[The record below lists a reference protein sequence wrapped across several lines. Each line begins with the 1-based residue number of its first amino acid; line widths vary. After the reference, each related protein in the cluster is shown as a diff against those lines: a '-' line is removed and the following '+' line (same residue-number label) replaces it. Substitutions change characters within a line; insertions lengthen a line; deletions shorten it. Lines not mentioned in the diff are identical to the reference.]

1 MTRNQ
6 IAIQLKKIATDHRQ
20 VRTAKVVNPD
30 YFLHNEVKDVIYP
43 AVFMTMGN
51 STTEGKIKTH
61 TVQVTVADIVLHT
74 TELEV
79 QSDMEQVAN
88 DLVGQIGWEKQ
99 PWRFTRST
107 TFEFFEDKFEDI
119 VAGVTFSIDLEVP
132 FLYDVCD
139 LPSNYELPDA
149 GEFIIVENY
158 LIKRTNKV
166 ADFIVSNSAPMQQD
180 DTEYQNNLL
189 TVPPLV
195 FIDGLI
201 LTYQARNDRRYISHN
216 ATTKTIT
223 INGSVNEGE
232 NVQIYL

>member
-20 VRTAKVVNPD
+20 VRTAKVVNAD
-30 YFLHNEVKDVIYP
+30 YFLHNEVKDVTYP

-61 TVQVTVADIVLHT
+61 TVLVTVADIVLHT

-88 DLVGQIGWEKQ
+88 DLLGQIGWEKQ

-107 TFEFFEDKFEDI
+107 TFEFFEDKEADI
-119 VAGVTFSIDLEVP
+119 LAGVVFSIDLEVP

-139 LPSNYELPDA
+139 LPSNYELPDNDTI
-149 GEFIIVENY
+149 FINPSRMSKI
-158 LIKRTNKV
+158 I
-166 ADFIVSNSAPMQQD
+166 DFIVGAGEPMEQD
-180 DTEYQNNLL
+180 DTDFTNNSLV
-189 TVPPLV
+189 VPPLV

-201 LTYQARNDRRYISHN
+201 LTYQVRSDRRYISFN
-216 ATTKTIT
+216 LGTKTIT
-223 INGSVNEGE
+223 IHGGVNEGE
-232 NVQIYL
+232 NVQIYI

>member
-20 VRTAKVVNPD
+20 IRTAKVVNAD
-30 YFLHNEVKDVIYP
+30 YFLHNEVKDVTYP

-61 TVQVTVADIVLHT
+61 TVQVTVADVVLHT

-139 LPSNYELPDA
+139 LPSNYELPDNDTI
-149 GEFIIVENY
+149 FINPSRMSKI
-158 LIKRTNKV
+158 I
-166 ADFIVSNSAPMQQD
+166 DFIVGNGEPMEQD
-180 DTEYQNNLL
+180 DTTFQNNSLV
-189 TVPPLV
+189 VPPLV

-201 LTYQARNDRRYISHN
+201 LTYQVRSDRRYISYN
-216 ATTKTIT
+216 SGTKTIT
-223 INGSVNEGE
+223 INGGVNNGE
-232 NVQIYL
+232 NIQIYI

>member
-6 IAIQLKKIATDHRQ
+6 IATKLKNIAAAHRQ
-20 VRTAKVVNPD
+20 VRTTKVVNPD
-30 YFLHNEVKDVIYP
+30 YFLHNEVKDVTYP

-61 TVQVTVADIVLHT
+61 TVQVTVADVVLHT
-74 TELEV
+74 TEMEV
-79 QSDMEQVAN
+79 QSDMEQIAN

-107 TFEFFEDKFEDI
+107 TFEFFEDRFEDI
-119 VAGVTFSIDLEVP
+119 VAGVTFAIDLEVP

-139 LPSNYELPDA
+139 LPSNYELPDH
-149 GEFIIVENY
+149 EITIIESRMSKIV
-158 LIKRTNKV
+158 
-166 ADFIVSNSAPMQQD
+166 DFIVGAGQPMEQD
-180 DTEYQNNLL
+180 DTEYQNNNL

-201 LTYQARNDRRYISHN
+201 LTYQVRNDRRYISHN
-216 ATTKTIT
+216 AFTKTIT
-223 INGSVNEGE
+223 INNGGVNEGE
-232 NVQIYL
+232 NVQVYI

>member
-6 IAIQLKKIATDHRQ
+6 IASSLRTIATNHRQ
-20 VRTAKVVNPD
+20 VRTSKVVNAD
-30 YFLHNEVKDVIYP
+30 YFLHNELKDVQYP
-43 AVFMTMGN
+43 AVWFTMG
-51 STTEGKIKTH
+51 SSQTSGKIKTH
-61 TVQVTVADIVLHT
+61 TVLVTVGDIVLHT

-88 DLVGQIGWEKQ
+88 DLLGQIGWEKQ
-99 PWRFTRST
+99 PWRFTRNT

-132 FLYDVCD
+132 FVYDVCD
-139 LPSNYELPDA
+139 LPSNYELPDNN
-149 GEFIIVENY
+149 GIYVNTNRMSKII
-158 LIKRTNKV
+158 
-166 ADFIVSNSAPMQQD
+166 DFIVGTGAAMENGE
-180 DTEYQNNLL
+180 TEYQNNGLV
-189 TVPPLV
+189 VPPLV

-201 LTYQARNDRRYISHN
+201 LTYQVRSDRRYISHN

-223 INGSVNEGE
+223 INGGVNDGE

>member
-6 IAIQLKKIATDHRQ
+6 IAIQLKRIATDHRQ

-30 YFLHNEVKDVIYP
+30 YFLHNEVKDVTYP

-51 STTEGKIKTH
+51 SATEGKIKTH

-139 LPSNYELPDA
+139 LPSNYELPDSNV
-149 GEFIIVENY
+149 IYINTTQ
-158 LIKRTNKV
+158 LTKIS
-166 ADFIVSNSAPMQQD
+166 DFIVGNGALMEQGDTTFTNNS
-180 DTEYQNNLL
+180 L
-189 TVPPLV
+189 TVYPLV
-195 FIDGLI
+195 FIDGDI
-201 LTYQARNDRRYISHN
+201 LTYKVRNDNRYISFN
-216 ATTKTIT
+216 LGSKTIT
-223 INGSVNEGE
+223 IHGGVNNGE
-232 NVQIYL
+232 NVKVYI

>member
-6 IAIQLKKIATDHRQ
+6 ISIKLKNIAAAHRQ

-30 YFLHNEVKDVIYP
+30 YFLHNEVKDVTYP

-51 STTEGKIKTH
+51 SSTEGKIKTH
-61 TVQVTVADIVLHT
+61 TVQVTVADVVLHT
-74 TELEV
+74 TEMEV

-88 DLVGQIGWEKQ
+88 DLVGQIGWDKQ

-107 TFEFFEDKFEDI
+107 TFEFFEDRFEDI

-139 LPSNYELPDA
+139 LPSNYELPDH
-149 GEFIIVENY
+149 EITIIES
-158 LIKRTNKV
+158 RMTKV
-166 ADFIVSNSAPMQQD
+166 VDFIVGSGQPMEQD
-180 DTEYQNNLL
+180 DTTYQNNVL

-201 LTYQARNDRRYISHN
+201 LTYQVRSDRRYISHN
-216 ATTKTIT
+216 ASTKTIT
-223 INGSVNEGE
+223 INNGGVNEGE
-232 NVQIYL
+232 NIQIYI

>member
-6 IAIQLKKIATDHRQ
+6 ISTKLKNIAAAHRQ

-30 YFLHNEVKDVIYP
+30 YFLHNEVKDVTYP

-51 STTEGKIKTH
+51 SSTEGKIKTH
-61 TVQVTVADIVLHT
+61 TVQVTVADVVLHT
-74 TELEV
+74 TEMEV
-79 QSDMEQVAN
+79 QSDMEQIAN

-107 TFEFFEDKFEDI
+107 TFEFFEDTFEDI
-119 VAGVTFSIDLEVP
+119 VAGVTFAVDLEVP

-139 LPSNYELPDA
+139 LPSNYDLPDH
-149 GEFIIVENY
+149 EITIIESRMSKIV
-158 LIKRTNKV
+158 
-166 ADFIVSNSAPMQQD
+166 DFIVGAGQPMEQD
-180 DTEYQNNLL
+180 DTEYQNNNL

-201 LTYQARNDRRYISHN
+201 LTYQVRNDRRYISHN
-216 ATTKTIT
+216 AGTKTIT
-223 INGSVNEGE
+223 INNGGVNEGE
-232 NVQIYL
+232 NVQIYI

>member
-1 MTRNQ
+1 
-6 IAIQLKKIATDHRQ
+6 
-20 VRTAKVVNPD
+20 
-30 YFLHNEVKDVIYP
+30 
-43 AVFMTMGN
+43 MGN
-51 STTEGKIKTH
+51 SSTEGKIKTH
-61 TVQVTVADIVLHT
+61 TVQVTVADVVLHT
-74 TELEV
+74 TEMEV

-88 DLVGQIGWEKQ
+88 DLVGQIAWDKQ

-139 LPSNYELPDA
+139 LPSNYELPDYSQ
-149 GEFIIVENY
+149 IIINES
-158 LIKRTNKV
+158 RMTKV
-166 ADFIVSNSAPMQQD
+166 VDFIVGSGQPMEQD
-180 DTEYQNNLL
+180 DTEYQNNNL

-201 LTYQARNDRRYISHN
+201 ITYQVRNDRRYISHN

-223 INGSVNEGE
+223 INNGGVNNGE
-232 NVQIYL
+232 NVQIYI

>member
-6 IAIQLKKIATDHRQ
+6 IAIKLKNIAAAHRQ
-20 VRTAKVVNPD
+20 VRTTKVVNPD
-30 YFLHNEVKDVIYP
+30 YFLHNEVKDVTYP

-51 STTEGKIKTH
+51 SSTEGKIKTH
-61 TVQVTVADIVLHT
+61 TVQVTVADVVLHT
-74 TELEV
+74 TEMEV
-79 QSDMEQVAN
+79 QSDMEQIAN

-107 TFEFFEDKFEDI
+107 TFEFFEDRFEDI

-139 LPSNYELPDA
+139 LPSNYELPDH
-149 GEFIIVENY
+149 EIIIIESRMSKIV
-158 LIKRTNKV
+158 
-166 ADFIVSNSAPMQQD
+166 DFIVGAGQPMEQD
-180 DTEYQNNLL
+180 DTEYQNNNL

-201 LTYQARNDRRYISHN
+201 LTYQVRNDRRYISHN
-216 ATTKTIT
+216 AYTKTIT
-223 INGSVNEGE
+223 INNGGVNEGE
-232 NVQIYL
+232 NVQIYI

>member
-6 IAIQLKKIATDHRQ
+6 IAIQLKRIATDHRQ
-20 VRTAKVVNPD
+20 VRTAKVVNAD
-30 YFLHNEVKDVIYP
+30 YFLHNEVKDVTYP

-61 TVQVTVADIVLHT
+61 TVQITVADIVLHT

-139 LPSNYELPDA
+139 LPSNYELP
-149 GEFIIVENY
+149 ENETIFINPSRMSKI
-158 LIKRTNKV
+158 I
-166 ADFIVSNSAPMQQD
+166 DFIVGAGEPMEQD
-180 DTEYQNNLL
+180 DTTFTNNSLV
-189 TVPPLV
+189 VPPLV

-201 LTYQARNDRRYISHN
+201 LTYQVRSDRRYISYN
-216 ATTKTIT
+216 SGTKTIT
-223 INGSVNEGE
+223 IHGGVNEGE
-232 NVQIYL
+232 NIQIYI

>member
-1 MTRNQ
+1 M
-6 IAIQLKKIATDHRQ
+6 
-20 VRTAKVVNPD
+20 
-30 YFLHNEVKDVIYP
+30 KDVTYP

-51 STTEGKIKTH
+51 SATEGKIKTH

-139 LPSNYELPDA
+139 LPSNYELPDSNV
-149 GEFIIVENY
+149 IYINTTQ
-158 LIKRTNKV
+158 LTKIS
-166 ADFIVSNSAPMQQD
+166 DFIVGNGALMEQGDTTFTNNS
-180 DTEYQNNLL
+180 L
-189 TVPPLV
+189 TVYPLV
-195 FIDGLI
+195 FIDGDI
-201 LTYQARNDRRYISHN
+201 LTYKVRNDNRYISFN
-216 ATTKTIT
+216 LGSKTIT
-223 INGSVNEGE
+223 IHGGVNNGE
-232 NVQIYL
+232 NVKVYI

>member
-6 IAIQLKKIATDHRQ
+6 IANQLKNIAANHRQ

-30 YFLHNEVKDVIYP
+30 YFLHNEVKDVTYP

-51 STTEGKIKTH
+51 SSTEGKIKTH
-61 TVQVTVADIVLHT
+61 TVQITVADIVLHT
-74 TELEV
+74 TEMEV

-88 DLVGQIGWEKQ
+88 DLVGQIAWDKQ

-107 TFEFFEDKFEDI
+107 TFEFFEDRFEDI
-119 VAGVTFSIDLEVP
+119 VAGVTFAVDLEVP

-139 LPSNYELPDA
+139 LPSNYELPD
-149 GEFIIVENY
+149 GDFIAVENY

-166 ADFIVSNSAPMQQD
+166 DDFIVGAGAQMEQD

-201 LTYQARNDRRYISHN
+201 LTYQVRTDRRYISHN

-223 INGSVNEGE
+223 IHGAVNEGE

>member
-1 MTRNQ
+1 
-6 IAIQLKKIATDHRQ
+6 
-20 VRTAKVVNPD
+20 
-30 YFLHNEVKDVIYP
+30 
-43 AVFMTMGN
+43 MTMGN

-61 TVQVTVADIVLHT
+61 TVLVTVADIVLHT

-88 DLVGQIGWEKQ
+88 DLLGQIGWEKQ

-139 LPSNYELPDA
+139 LPSNYELPENDTI
-149 GEFIIVENY
+149 FINPSRMSKI
-158 LIKRTNKV
+158 I
-166 ADFIVSNSAPMQQD
+166 DFIVGSGEPMEQD
-180 DTEYQNNLL
+180 DTDFTNNSLV
-189 TVPPLV
+189 VPPLV

-201 LTYQARNDRRYISHN
+201 LTYQVRSDRRYISFN
-216 ATTKTIT
+216 SGTKTIT
-223 INGSVNEGE
+223 IHGGVNEGE
-232 NVQIYL
+232 NVQIYI

>member
-20 VRTAKVVNPD
+20 IRTAKVVNAD
-30 YFLHNEVKDVIYP
+30 YFLHNEVKDVTYP

-139 LPSNYELPDA
+139 LPSNYELPDNDTI
-149 GEFIIVENY
+149 FINPSRMSKI
-158 LIKRTNKV
+158 I
-166 ADFIVSNSAPMQQD
+166 DFIVGNGEPMEQD
-180 DTEYQNNLL
+180 DTTFTNNSLV
-189 TVPPLV
+189 VPPLV

-201 LTYQARNDRRYISHN
+201 LTYQVRSDRRYISYN
-216 ATTKTIT
+216 SGTKTIT
-223 INGSVNEGE
+223 INGGVNNGE
-232 NVQIYL
+232 NIQIYI

>member
-6 IAIQLKKIATDHRQ
+6 ISNQLRNIAANHRQ
-20 VRTAKVVNPD
+20 VRTAKIVNPD
-30 YFLHNEVKDVIYP
+30 YFLHNELKDVTYP

-51 STTEGKIKTH
+51 SSTEGKIKTH
-61 TVQVTVADIVLHT
+61 TVQVTVADVVLHT
-74 TELEV
+74 TEMEV

-88 DLVGQIGWEKQ
+88 DLVGQIAWDKQ

-139 LPSNYELPDA
+139 LPSNYELPDYSQ
-149 GEFIIVENY
+149 IIINES
-158 LIKRTNKV
+158 RMTKV
-166 ADFIVSNSAPMQQD
+166 VDFIVGSGQPMEQD
-180 DTEYQNNLL
+180 DTEYQNNNL

-201 LTYQARNDRRYISHN
+201 ITYQVRNDRRYISHN
-216 ATTKTIT
+216 AYTKTIT
-223 INGSVNEGE
+223 INNGGVNNGE
-232 NVQIYL
+232 NVQIYI

>member
-6 IAIQLKKIATDHRQ
+6 ISTKLKNIAAAHRQ

-30 YFLHNEVKDVIYP
+30 YFLHNEVKDVTYP

-51 STTEGKIKTH
+51 SSTEGKIKTH
-61 TVQVTVADIVLHT
+61 TVQVTVADVVLHT
-74 TELEV
+74 TEMEV
-79 QSDMEQVAN
+79 QSDMEQIAN

-107 TFEFFEDKFEDI
+107 TFEFFEDRFEDI
-119 VAGVTFSIDLEVP
+119 VAGVTFAVDLEVP

-139 LPSNYELPDA
+139 LPSNYELPDH
-149 GEFIIVENY
+149 EITIIESRMSKIV
-158 LIKRTNKV
+158 
-166 ADFIVSNSAPMQQD
+166 DFIVGAGQPMEQD
-180 DTEYQNNLL
+180 DTEYQNNNL

-201 LTYQARNDRRYISHN
+201 LTYQVRNDRRYISHN
-216 ATTKTIT
+216 AGTKTIT
-223 INGSVNEGE
+223 INNGGVNEGE
-232 NVQIYL
+232 NVQIYI

>member
-20 VRTAKVVNPD
+20 IRTAKVVNAD
-30 YFLHNEVKDVIYP
+30 YFLHNEVKDVTYP

-51 STTEGKIKTH
+51 STTEEKIKTH

-88 DLVGQIGWEKQ
+88 DLLGQIGWEKQ

-139 LPSNYELPDA
+139 LPSNYELPENDTI
-149 GEFIIVENY
+149 FINPSRMSKI
-158 LIKRTNKV
+158 I
-166 ADFIVSNSAPMQQD
+166 DFIVGAGEPMEQD
-180 DTEYQNNLL
+180 DTTFQNNSLV
-189 TVPPLV
+189 VPPLV

-201 LTYQARNDRRYISHN
+201 LTYQVRSDRRYISFN
-216 ATTKTIT
+216 SGTKTIT
-223 INGSVNEGE
+223 IHGGVNEGE
-232 NVQIYL
+232 NIQIYI

>member
-6 IAIQLKKIATDHRQ
+6 IAIQLKRIATDHRQ
-20 VRTAKVVNPD
+20 IRTAKVVNAD
-30 YFLHNEVKDVIYP
+30 YFLHNEVKDVTYP

-61 TVQVTVADIVLHT
+61 TVQVTVADVVLYT

-88 DLVGQIGWEKQ
+88 DLLGQIGWDKQ

-139 LPSNYELPDA
+139 LPSNYELPENDTI
-149 GEFIIVENY
+149 FINPSRMSKI
-158 LIKRTNKV
+158 I
-166 ADFIVSNSAPMQQD
+166 DFIVGAGEPMEQD
-180 DTEYQNNLL
+180 DTTFTNNSLV
-189 TVPPLV
+189 VPPLV

-201 LTYQARNDRRYISHN
+201 LTYQVRSDRRYISYN
-216 ATTKTIT
+216 SGTKTIT
-223 INGSVNEGE
+223 IHGGVNEGE
-232 NVQIYL
+232 NIQIYI

>member
-6 IAIQLKKIATDHRQ
+6 ISNQLRNIAANHRQ
-20 VRTAKVVNPD
+20 VRTAKIVNPD
-30 YFLHNEVKDVIYP
+30 YFLHNEVKDVTYP

-51 STTEGKIKTH
+51 SSNEGKIKTH
-61 TVQVTVADIVLHT
+61 TVQVTVADVVLHT
-74 TELEV
+74 TEMEV

-88 DLVGQIGWEKQ
+88 DLVGQIAWDKQ

-139 LPSNYELPDA
+139 LPSNYELPDYSQ
-149 GEFIIVENY
+149 IIINESRMSKIV
-158 LIKRTNKV
+158 
-166 ADFIVSNSAPMQQD
+166 DFIVAAGQPMEQD
-180 DTEYQNNLL
+180 DTEYQNNNL

-201 LTYQARNDRRYISHN
+201 ITYQVRNDRRYISHN
-216 ATTKTIT
+216 AYTKTIT
-223 INGSVNEGE
+223 INNGGVNNGE
-232 NVQIYL
+232 NVQIYI

>member
-6 IAIQLKKIATDHRQ
+6 ISIQLKKIATDHRQ
-20 VRTAKVVNPD
+20 VRTVKVVNPD
-30 YFLHNEVKDVIYP
+30 YFLHNEVKDITYP

-51 STTEGKIKTH
+51 SATEGKIKTH

-88 DLVGQIGWEKQ
+88 DLLGQIGWEKQ

-139 LPSNYELPDA
+139 LPSNYELPENDTI
-149 GEFIIVENY
+149 FINPSRMSKI
-158 LIKRTNKV
+158 I
-166 ADFIVSNSAPMQQD
+166 DFIVGAGEPMEQD
-180 DTEYQNNLL
+180 DTTFQNNSLV
-189 TVPPLV
+189 VPPLV

-201 LTYQARNDRRYISHN
+201 LTYQVRSDRRYISFN
-216 ATTKTIT
+216 SGTKTIT
-223 INGSVNEGE
+223 IHGGVNNGE
-232 NVQIYL
+232 NVQIYI

>member
-6 IAIQLKKIATDHRQ
+6 IAIQLKRIATDHRQ

-30 YFLHNEVKDVIYP
+30 YFLHNEMKDVTYP

-51 STTEGKIKTH
+51 SATEGKIKTH

-139 LPSNYELPDA
+139 LPSNYELPDSNV
-149 GEFIIVENY
+149 IYINTTQ
-158 LIKRTNKV
+158 LTKIS
-166 ADFIVSNSAPMQQD
+166 DFIVGNGALMEQGDTTFTNNS
-180 DTEYQNNLL
+180 L
-189 TVPPLV
+189 TVYPLV
-195 FIDGLI
+195 FIDGDI
-201 LTYQARNDRRYISHN
+201 LTYKVRNDNRYISFN
-216 ATTKTIT
+216 LGSKTIT
-223 INGSVNEGE
+223 IHGGVNNGE
-232 NVQIYL
+232 NVKVYI

>member
-20 VRTAKVVNPD
+20 IRTAKVVNAD
-30 YFLHNEVKDVIYP
+30 YFLHNEVKDVTYP

-51 STTEGKIKTH
+51 SATEGKIKTH

-88 DLVGQIGWEKQ
+88 DLLGQIGWDKQ

-139 LPSNYELPDA
+139 LPSNYELPENDTI
-149 GEFIIVENY
+149 FINPSRMSKI
-158 LIKRTNKV
+158 I
-166 ADFIVSNSAPMQQD
+166 DFIVGNGEPMEQD
-180 DTEYQNNLL
+180 DTTFQNNSLV
-189 TVPPLV
+189 VPPLV

-201 LTYQARNDRRYISHN
+201 LTYQVRSDRRYISFN
-216 ATTKTIT
+216 SGTKTIT
-223 INGSVNEGE
+223 INGGVNNGE
-232 NVQIYL
+232 NIQIYI

>member
-20 VRTAKVVNPD
+20 IRTAKVVNAD
-30 YFLHNEVKDVIYP
+30 YFLHNEVKDVTYP

-61 TVQVTVADIVLHT
+61 TVQVTVADVVLHT

-88 DLVGQIGWEKQ
+88 DLVGQIGWDKQ

-139 LPSNYELPDA
+139 LPSNYELPDNDTI
-149 GEFIIVENY
+149 FINPSRMSKI
-158 LIKRTNKV
+158 I
-166 ADFIVSNSAPMQQD
+166 DFIVGNGEPMEQD
-180 DTEYQNNLL
+180 DTAFQNNSLV
-189 TVPPLV
+189 VPPLV

-201 LTYQARNDRRYISHN
+201 LTYQVRSDRRYISFN
-216 ATTKTIT
+216 SGTKTIT
-223 INGSVNEGE
+223 IHGGVNEGE
-232 NVQIYL
+232 NIQIYI

>member
-20 VRTAKVVNPD
+20 IRTAKVVNAD
-30 YFLHNEVKDVIYP
+30 YFLHNEVKDVVYP

-51 STTEGKIKTH
+51 SATEGKIKTH

-88 DLVGQIGWEKQ
+88 DLVGQIGWDKQ

-139 LPSNYELPDA
+139 LPSNYELPDNDTI
-149 GEFIIVENY
+149 FINPSRMSKI
-158 LIKRTNKV
+158 I
-166 ADFIVSNSAPMQQD
+166 DFIVGNGEPMEQD
-180 DTEYQNNLL
+180 DTTFQNNSLV
-189 TVPPLV
+189 VPPLV

-201 LTYQARNDRRYISHN
+201 LTYQVRSDRRYISFN
-216 ATTKTIT
+216 SGTKTIT
-223 INGSVNEGE
+223 INGGVNNGE
-232 NVQIYL
+232 NIQIYI

>member
-20 VRTAKVVNPD
+20 VRTAKVVNAD
-30 YFLHNEVKDVIYP
+30 YFLHNEVKDVVYP

-51 STTEGKIKTH
+51 SATEGKIKTH

-88 DLVGQIGWEKQ
+88 DLVGQIGWDKQ

-139 LPSNYELPDA
+139 LPSDYELPENDTI
-149 GEFIIVENY
+149 FINPSRMSKI
-158 LIKRTNKV
+158 I
-166 ADFIVSNSAPMQQD
+166 DFIVGAGEPMEQD
-180 DTEYQNNLL
+180 DTTFQNNSLV
-189 TVPPLV
+189 VPPLV

-201 LTYQARNDRRYISHN
+201 LTYQVRSDRRYISYN
-216 ATTKTIT
+216 SGTKTIT
-223 INGSVNEGE
+223 IHGGVNEGE
-232 NVQIYL
+232 NIQIYI

>member
-6 IAIQLKKIATDHRQ
+6 IANQLRNIAANHRQ

-30 YFLHNEVKDVIYP
+30 YFLHNEVKDVTYP

-51 STTEGKIKTH
+51 SSTEGKIKTH
-61 TVQVTVADIVLHT
+61 TVQVTVADVVLHT
-74 TELEV
+74 TEMEV
-79 QSDMEQVAN
+79 QSDMELIAS
-88 DLVGQIGWEKQ
+88 DLLGQIGWEKQ

-119 VAGVTFSIDLEVP
+119 VAGVTFAIDLELP

-139 LPSNYELPDA
+139 LPSNYELPDYSQ
-149 GEFIIVENY
+149 IIINESRMSKIV
-158 LIKRTNKV
+158 
-166 ADFIVSNSAPMQQD
+166 DFIVAAGQPMEQD
-180 DTEYQNNLL
+180 DTEYQNNNL

-201 LTYQARNDRRYISHN
+201 ITYQVRNDRRYISHN
-216 ATTKTIT
+216 AYTKTIT
-223 INGSVNEGE
+223 INNGGVNDGE
-232 NVQIYL
+232 NVQIYI

>member
-20 VRTAKVVNPD
+20 VRTAKVVNAD
-30 YFLHNEVKDVIYP
+30 YFLHNEVKDVTYP

-61 TVQVTVADIVLHT
+61 TVLVTVADIVLHT

-88 DLVGQIGWEKQ
+88 DLLGQIGWEKQ

-107 TFEFFEDKFEDI
+107 TFEFFEDKEADI
-119 VAGVTFSIDLEVP
+119 LAGVVFSIDLEVP

-139 LPSNYELPDA
+139 LPSNYELPENDTI
-149 GEFIIVENY
+149 FINPSRMSKI
-158 LIKRTNKV
+158 I
-166 ADFIVSNSAPMQQD
+166 DFIVGSGEPMEQD
-180 DTEYQNNLL
+180 DTTFQNNSLV
-189 TVPPLV
+189 VPPLV

-201 LTYQARNDRRYISHN
+201 LTYQVRNDRRYISYN
-216 ATTKTIT
+216 SGTKTIT
-223 INGSVNEGE
+223 INGGVNNGE
-232 NVQIYL
+232 NIQIYI

>member
-6 IAIQLKKIATDHRQ
+6 ISIQLKKIATDHRQ
-20 VRTAKVVNPD
+20 VRTVKVVNPD
-30 YFLHNEVKDVIYP
+30 YFLHNEVKDITYP

-139 LPSNYELPDA
+139 LPSNYELPENDTI
-149 GEFIIVENY
+149 FINPSRMSKI
-158 LIKRTNKV
+158 I
-166 ADFIVSNSAPMQQD
+166 DFIVGAGEPMEQD
-180 DTEYQNNLL
+180 DTTFQNNSLV
-189 TVPPLV
+189 VPPLV

-201 LTYQARNDRRYISHN
+201 LTYQVRSDRRYISFN
-216 ATTKTIT
+216 SGTKTIT
-223 INGSVNEGE
+223 IHGGVNEGE
-232 NVQIYL
+232 NIQIYI

>member
-6 IAIQLKKIATDHRQ
+6 ISNQLRNIAANHRQ

-30 YFLHNEVKDVIYP
+30 YFLHNEVKDVTYP

-51 STTEGKIKTH
+51 SSTEGKIKTH
-61 TVQVTVADIVLHT
+61 TVQVTVADVVLHT
-74 TELEV
+74 TEMEV
-79 QSDMEQVAN
+79 QSDMELIAS
-88 DLVGQIGWEKQ
+88 DLLGQIGWEKQ

-119 VAGVTFSIDLEVP
+119 VAGVTFAIDLELP

-139 LPSNYELPDA
+139 LPSNYELPDYSQ
-149 GEFIIVENY
+149 IIINESRMSKIV
-158 LIKRTNKV
+158 
-166 ADFIVSNSAPMQQD
+166 DFIVAAGQPMEQD
-180 DTEYQNNLL
+180 DTEYQNNNL

-201 LTYQARNDRRYISHN
+201 ITYQVRNDRRYISHN
-216 ATTKTIT
+216 AYTKTIT
-223 INGSVNEGE
+223 INNGGVNDGE
-232 NVQIYL
+232 NVQIYI

>member
-20 VRTAKVVNPD
+20 IRTAKVVNVD
-30 YFLHNEVKDVIYP
+30 YFLHNEVKDVVYP

-88 DLVGQIGWEKQ
+88 DLLGQIGWEKQ

-139 LPSNYELPDA
+139 LPSNYELPENDTI
-149 GEFIIVENY
+149 FINPSRMSKI
-158 LIKRTNKV
+158 I
-166 ADFIVSNSAPMQQD
+166 DFIVGAGEPMEQD
-180 DTEYQNNLL
+180 DTTFQNNSLV
-189 TVPPLV
+189 VPPLV

-201 LTYQARNDRRYISHN
+201 LTYQVRNDRRYISYN
-216 ATTKTIT
+216 SGTKTIT
-223 INGSVNEGE
+223 INGGVNNGE
-232 NVQIYL
+232 NIQIYI

>member
-6 IAIQLKKIATDHRQ
+6 IAIELKKIAENHRQ
-20 VRTAKVVNPD
+20 IRTAKVVNPD
-30 YFLHNEVKDVIYP
+30 YFLHNEVKDVTYP

-51 STTEGKIKTH
+51 SSTEGKIKTH
-61 TVQVTVADIVLHT
+61 NVLVTVADIVLHT
-74 TELEV
+74 TEMEV

-88 DLVGQIGWEKQ
+88 DLVGQIGWDKQ

-139 LPSNYELPDA
+139 LPSDYVLPD
-149 GEFIIVENY
+149 GDFIAVESY

-166 ADFIVSNSAPMQQD
+166 ADFIVGAGAAMEQD

-201 LTYQARNDRRYISHN
+201 LTYQVRNDRRYISHN
-216 ATTKTIT
+216 STTKTIT
-223 INGSVNEGE
+223 IHGAVNEGE

>member
-20 VRTAKVVNPD
+20 IRTAKVVSAD
-30 YFLHNEVKDVIYP
+30 YFLHNEVKDVTYP

-88 DLVGQIGWEKQ
+88 DLLGQIGWDKQ

-139 LPSNYELPDA
+139 LPSNYELPENDTI
-149 GEFIIVENY
+149 FINPSRMSKI
-158 LIKRTNKV
+158 I
-166 ADFIVSNSAPMQQD
+166 DFIVGNGEPMEQD
-180 DTEYQNNLL
+180 DTTFQNNSLV
-189 TVPPLV
+189 VPPLV

-201 LTYQARNDRRYISHN
+201 LTYQVRSDRRYISFN
-216 ATTKTIT
+216 SGTKTIT
-223 INGSVNEGE
+223 IHGGVNEGE
-232 NVQIYL
+232 NIQIYI

>member
-6 IAIQLKKIATDHRQ
+6 IAIQLKRIATDHRQ
-20 VRTAKVVNPD
+20 IRTAKVVNAD
-30 YFLHNEVKDVIYP
+30 YFLHNEVKDVVYP

-51 STTEGKIKTH
+51 SATEGKIKTH

-88 DLVGQIGWEKQ
+88 DLLGQIGWEKQ

-139 LPSNYELPDA
+139 LPSNYELPENDTI
-149 GEFIIVENY
+149 FINPSRMSKI
-158 LIKRTNKV
+158 I
-166 ADFIVSNSAPMQQD
+166 DFIVGAGEPMEQD
-180 DTEYQNNLL
+180 DTDFQNNSLV
-189 TVPPLV
+189 VPPLV

-201 LTYQARNDRRYISHN
+201 LTYQVRSDRRYISFN
-216 ATTKTIT
+216 SGTKTIT
-223 INGSVNEGE
+223 IHGGVNNGE
-232 NVQIYL
+232 NVQIYI